1 MQVLE
6 IIQEIQRLPIT
17 KRFFVV
23 EETIKSI
30 KKEEMSH
37 QMELAANKL
46 YNDYATDKNLTAF
59 TSLDFEHFYET
70 K

>member
-1 MQVLE
+1 MQALE
-6 IIQEIQRLPIT
+6 IIQEIQRLPLT
-17 KRFFVV
+17 KRFYVV

-37 QMELAANKL
+37 QMEFAANEL
-46 YNDYATDKNLTAF
+46 YSDYATDKNLTAF
-59 TSLDFEHFYET
+59 TSLDFEQFYET

>member
-1 MQVLE
+1 MQTLE

-17 KRFFVV
+17 KRFYVV

-37 QMELAANKL
+37 QMELAANEL